1 MRSPM
6 ILPLLL
12 ACLTGS
18 ALIACEGEAD
28 GADAPAPD
36 AAMVADAGGSDADEG
51 EEREPRVGYEI
62 LQVVAPDR
70 IVTWLNADMTQAE
83 FDAIELPPG
92 WFKNQPREGEPDRG
106 AFARS
111 PDAARDGEFT
121 VAEHFGHEWTHV
133 ATVVETGISLDPDG
147 LLTGTRVH
155 KYHEVGFDAGRNL
168 PVIVSPTGDVYLRIS
183 RDAGRASD
191 TPTIPETWRAAE
203 YPTDVP
209 LTLQLPE
216 RTLVIRADN
225 EDSYQGPVPLDV
237 GQPAPPLPL
246 SGELC
251 DDPAAIGALA
261 DALDRLVASGAINPA
276 QVERMV
282 AAPTDGPFY
291 MVNLI
296 RYRERA
302 LYPDGRETDLTGRE
316 ANALYSPVEFLQAI
330 GARVVFNTEVDD
342 QIDGDDAWETVAI
355 VEYPCPLAFFAMLAH
370 PGFQARSIHKTAG
383 VAETIVMVTERMPV
397 PAPADPDQSQSPHPP
412 TADDPAFDLIHV
424 MDFHDEAQYA
434 AGSDE
439 PPRTGREAWEAYQA
453 GGAEASAALG
463 IYLTGR
469 FVVQGVFIG
478 DARSWDEVVLV
489 HMPSLAGFRA
499 LLDDETRREGRH
511 HREAALAHNY
521 SMITY
526 PSLSQIPGS
535 PSGGGMQPP
544 PVTAD
549 GTGTLC
555 QSDDDCP
562 GGGVDL
568 CLSDSDAGFCTREGC
583 AAGGCQAPYV
593 CCRDCA
599 PIVQGRLP
607 FDGSACLPAS
617 VVEQLTAAPASC
629 TCD

>member
-1 MRSPM
+1 MRGLM
-6 ILPLLL
+6 ISLVALL
-12 ACLTGS
+12 TSG
-18 ALIACEGEAD
+18 ALLACEGEAD
-28 GADAPAPD
+28 GADAAAPD
-36 AAMVADAGGSDADEG
+36 AATADDAGAPDVDED

-62 LQVVAPDR
+62 LQAVAPDR
-70 IVTWLNADMTQAE
+70 IVTWLNNEMTQAE
-83 FDAIELPPG
+83 FDAIELPQG

-121 VAEHFGHEWTHV
+121 VAEHFGHAWTHV

-147 LLTGTRVH
+147 LLTGARVH
-155 KYHEVGFDAGRNL
+155 KYHEVGFDAGRRL
-168 PVIVSPTGDVYLRIS
+168 PVIVSPTGDVYVRIS

-191 TPTIPETWRAAE
+191 TPTMPETWREAE
-203 YPTDVP
+203 YATDAP

-225 EDSYQGPVPLDV
+225 EDSFQGPVPLDV

-246 SGELC
+246 TGDLC
-251 DDPAAIGALA
+251 DDPAAIEALA
-261 DALDRLVASGAINPA
+261 DTVGGLVAGGGVNPE
-276 QVERMV
+276 QVQRMV

-302 LYPDGRETDLTGRE
+302 QYPDGRQTDLTGRE
-316 ANALYSPVEFLQAI
+316 ANALYAPVEFLQAI

-342 QIDGDDAWETVAI
+342 QIDGDEPTWESVAI
-355 VEYPCPLAFFAMLAH
+355 VEYPCPLAFFAMLGH
-370 PGFQARSIHKTAG
+370 PEFQARAIHKTAG
-383 VAETIVMVTERMPV
+383 VAQTIVMVTERMPV
-397 PAPADPDQSQSPHPP
+397 PAPADPEQSQSPHPP
-412 TADDPAFDLIHV
+412 TAEDPAFDLIHV
-424 MDFHDEAQYA
+424 MDFHEQAQYA
-434 AGSDE
+434 EGSDE

-453 GGAEASAALG
+453 GGAGASAALG

-469 FVVQGVFIG
+469 LVVQGVFIG
-478 DARSWDEVVLV
+478 DDRSWDEVLLV
-489 HMPSLAGFRA
+489 RMPSLAGFRA
-499 LLDDETRREGRH
+499 LQDDETRREGDH
-511 HREAALAHNY
+511 HRQAALAHDY
-521 SMITY
+521 SMVTY
-526 PSLSQIPGS
+526 PALSQIPGS
-535 PSGGGMQPP
+535 PGGGGMQPP
-544 PVTAD
+544 PATAD

-568 CLSDSDAGFCTREGC
+568 CLGDSGAGFCTREGC
-583 AAGGCQAPYV
+583 EGGGCEAPYV